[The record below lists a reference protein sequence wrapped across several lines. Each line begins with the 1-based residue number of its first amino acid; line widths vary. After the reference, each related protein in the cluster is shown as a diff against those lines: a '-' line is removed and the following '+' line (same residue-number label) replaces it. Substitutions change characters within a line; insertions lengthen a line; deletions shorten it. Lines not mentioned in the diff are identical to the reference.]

1 MYSSAA
7 ADLFESGVT
16 NASNLSRCGPS
27 RLDSQWLDAAMMQT
41 LWGGSFGVVRQVRFP
56 QVAPWGRRTFTM
68 RSSAK

>member
-1 MYSSAA
+1 MYSSAS
-7 ADLFESGVT
+7 ADHFESGATKVC
-16 NASNLSRCGPS
+16 NVSRSGPS